1 MATTTLREA
10 RLPLGEAPAEGERRL
25 VEVGGHTIG
34 VYRVDGAFF
43 ALADRC
49 PHRAAPLCSRG
60 EVVNAVE
67 WVGDELRVTRLNSL
81 VRCPWHKWDF
91 DIATGQCT
99 VDARLRVRRYAA
111 RVEGEELVVS
121 LDAGPGAD

>member
-10 RLPLGEAPAEGERRL
+10 RLPLSEAPAEGERRL
-25 VEVGGHTIG
+25 VELAGHTIG
-34 VYRVDGAFF
+34 VFRVDGAFF

-67 WVGDELRVTRLNSL
+67 WVGDELRVTRVNSL

-91 DIATGQCT
+91 DIATGDCT
-99 VDARLRVRRYAA
+99 VDAKLRVKRYAA

-121 LDAGPGAD
+121 LDANPAAG